1 MYHVLYQVVILKKE
15 DHGIGNIGWSRIQ
28 LTSSNEIFGT
38 NWHDR
43 EADPEL
49 PQTLR

>member
-1 MYHVLYQVVILKKE
+1 MLYQVVILKKE
-15 DHGIGNIGWSRIQ
+15 NHGIGNIGWSRIQ